1 MVAQPPKG
9 TPRSGVIIRDEP
21 LRLEDLEAVRVFL
34 RGDSVVD
41 WHRLEFGDHEAVDRF
56 LRANEFEP
64 SSTEEMERLEE
75 IRHDAV
81 DYLTRNFS
89 FRVPDDIAEAVP
101 ARDLFL
107 IASRKGPHQVWAC
120 VVLKVM
126 HIIHHLAGRELLT
139 RLPISD
145 DQFFGA
151 IERKVM
157 RAVEELR
164 ASGHPIAE
172 FEWSRKPRDSLIT
185 KLLAKRSTLAASIYD
200 KLRFRLIV
208 RDRAD
213 LMPVLAVL
221 SHRLIPYNYV
231 VPGES
236 VNHLISAEELARQSE
251 ALQRGGSDD
260 TTEPD
265 PTRAHNLDEAAK
277 ARLNE
282 FSAPG
287 YRIINFVVDMPLRVE
302 HITSEWP
309 TEHGH
314 VVFGLTEFQL
324 CDRETAR
331 ENESGQNNHEA
342 YKERQR
348 RSVRLRLM
356 RGRRERPA
364 PTDTPDS
371 DGAE

>member
-9 TPRSGVIIRDEP
+9 LSRNGASPSDAP
-21 LRLEDLEAVRVFL
+21 LSVEDREAIHVLL

-41 WHRLEFGDHEAVDRF
+41 WHRLAFRDHGSVDRF
-56 LRANEFEP
+56 LRVNEFEP
-64 SSTEEMERLEE
+64 DDPEAMERLEE

-89 FRVPDDIAEAVP
+89 FRIPDDVAEAVP

-107 IASRKGPHQVWAC
+107 MAARTGPHQVWAC

-126 HIIHHLAGRELLT
+126 HIIHHLDGRELLT
-139 RLPISD
+139 RLPVSD
-145 DQFFGA
+145 DKFFGA

-157 RAVEELR
+157 RAVEDLR
-164 ASGHPIAE
+164 AAGQPIAE

-208 RDRAD
+208 RERED
-213 LMPVLAVL
+213 LLPVLAVL
-221 SHRLIPYNYV
+221 THRLIPYNYV

-236 VNHLISAEELARQSE
+236 VNHLITPEELAHRSE
-251 ALQRGGSDD
+251 APEGA
-260 TTEPD
+260 EPEEAPAQAASAD
-265 PTRAHNLDEAAK
+265 PRLEDAAR

-302 HITSEWP
+302 QLTDEWP
-309 TEHGH
+309 REHGH

-331 ENESGQNNHEA
+331 QNELGQNNHEA

-356 RGRRERPA
+356 RGRRLPSSS
-364 PTDTPDS
+364 TDGPEGGD
-371 DGAE
+371 